1 MQEKT
6 RRQERKN
13 RDEFRKMLEEHVA
26 DGTLNAKTHWRG
38 YCAQVIGIFF
48 GNKLEE
54 ALRPSTLK
62 PNRIGPSA
70 INALH
75 SSL

>member
-48 GNKLEE
+48 WQ
-54 ALRPSTLK
+54 
-62 PNRIGPSA
+62 
-70 INALH
+70 
-75 SSL
+75 

>member
-38 YCAQVIGIFF
+38 YCAQVIGIF
-48 GNKLEE
+48 L
-54 ALRPSTLK
+54 AISSRK
-62 PNRIGPSA
+62 PFVPQ
-70 INALH
+70 L
-75 SSL
+75 